1 MGIPKWVIG
10 LAVGGVVLLAVIIV
24 ASMAISYKNKE
35 VRLRKTIEAK
45 QLDNTSEF
53 DNMWKKIQQTA
64 QVTDEAKN
72 ALIEIFQK
80 HAEARSGGQKGGSLM
95 LWVKESIPDASANTD
110 LYKNLMNVLTSARDN
125 WTMRQKE
132 LIGLKNE
139 YDVLCE
145 TIPSAWFVT
154 KRDIKITIITSSKTE
169 KTFKEGKD
177 DDVDLFPSKEKK

>member
-10 LAVGGVVLLAVIIV
+10 LAIGGVVVLAIIIV
-24 ASMAISYKNKE
+24 TAMAISYKNKE

-53 DNMWKKIQQTA
+53 DNMWKKIKQVA

-80 HAEARSGGQKGGSLM
+80 HASARSSGQQGGSLM
-95 LWVKESIPDASANTD
+95 LWVKESIPDAKANTD
-110 LYKNLMNVLTSARDN
+110 LYKNLINVITGARDS

-145 TIPSAWFVT
+145 SIPSSWFVT
-154 KRDIKITIITSSKTE
+154 QRNIKITIITSTKTE

-177 DDVDLFPSKEKK
+177 DDMDLFPSKEKK

>member
-1 MGIPKWVIG
+1 MNGFPKWAIWLG
-10 LAVGGVVLLAVIIV
+10 IGGVVLIAILIVVI
-24 ASMAISYKNKE
+24 MKISYVNKE

-53 DNMWKKIQQTA
+53 DNMWKKVKQVA

-80 HAEARSGGQKGGSLM
+80 HAAARSTGQQGGSLM
-95 LWVKESIPDASANTD
+95 LWIKESIPDAKANTD
-110 LYKNLMNVLTSARDN
+110 LYKNLMNVLTSSRDA

-139 YDVLCE
+139 YDILCE
-145 TIPSAWFVT
+145 SVPSKWFVT
-154 KRDIKITIITSSKTE
+154 QRDIKITIITSTKTE
-169 KTFKEGKD
+169 KTFQEGKD
-177 DDVDLFPSKEKK
+177 DDVDLFPNK